1 MEEYKPKYIF
11 VYMHDTESAIMS
23 IRADT
28 EEEAE
33 AVLGKLVFWFDD
45 WTLSEKEPI
54 IYDEEI
60 LEVPK

>member
-1 MEEYKPKYIF
+1 MEDYEPKYMFI
-11 VYMHDTESAIMS
+11 YMHDTESAIIS
-23 IRADT
+23 IKADT

-45 WTLSEKEPI
+45 WALSEKEPI